1 MYAPETKRRDD
12 EDALEDWFGLADT
25 VGLGRMNGRRD
36 VFKVESILA
45 DAGDLDFA
53 GTNGPSGYGHY
64 TLDDGV
70 RRYQKR
76 TGLKVDGWLRP
87 GGPTVTKMREQFGA
101 RFAGFPA
108 PTQEQIEQHHLLASQ
123 GQDGLL
129 VARPP
134 RIELRK
140 PKSYPPVDPETHGSN
155 TSWVE
160 FLTRNRTGFDGAPE
174 MLATYIKNFG
184 ARGVLQARDFVEQW
198 DTAKPGEGPDVV
210 AAVLRHL
217 DDSVDRRAF
226 VGGDLPQSQPIGTLR
241 PEALQ
246 ALARAGDAAQPGDS
260 GRDPNIQLAAAG
272 RTIIQGARDGLP
284 ELGAIVGGALA
295 KKGIDQAM
303 TPANEPSGQV
313 EGFTPAPPPER
324 LPGFI
329 PAPPPEK
336 QPGYTPAPPIQAL
349 PGFPDLTD
357 ADREMLK
364 IIPQAPD
371 DVRDEINGLITNVVF
386 NLDYDDRTDH
396 RGNHATIDGTNI
408 AAKEFTE
415 ALKASR
421 VADIYK
427 HLGGASLDGKREAY
441 LSEKTIETPDGA
453 RRPDI
458 TVGVEDD
465 NIGKYP
471 TGHLNT
477 ASTRADGTFTGREQR
492 AIEAIQ
498 NAVRDRG
505 LAEAIPKLEEGGD
518 RAEYAKIARAASDR
532 IVRTIEKIVLDSA
545 GTPN

>member
-1 MYAPETKRRDD
+1 MRK
-12 EDALEDWFGLADT
+12 
-25 VGLGRMNGRRD
+25 
-36 VFKVESILA
+36 
-45 DAGDLDFA
+45 
-53 GTNGPSGYGHY
+53 
-64 TLDDGV
+64 
-70 RRYQKR
+70 YQKR
-76 TGLKVDGWLRP
+76 NGLKVDGWLRP
-87 GGPTVTKMREQFGA
+87 GGPTVTKMREQFGE
-101 RFAGFPA
+101 RFSGFPA
-108 PTQEQIEQHHLLASQ
+108 PTQAQIEQHHALAAE

-129 VARPP
+129 VAQPP
-134 RIELRK
+134 RIELKK
-140 PKSYPPVDPETHGSN
+140 PKSYPPADPETHGSN

-160 FLTRNRTGFDGAPE
+160 YLTRNRTNFDGAPE

-198 DTAKPGEGPDVV
+198 EVAKPGEGPDVV

-226 VGGDLPQSQPIGTLR
+226 VGGDLPQSPPIGTLR

-246 ALARAGDAAQPGDS
+246 ALARASDAAQTNEG
-260 GRDPNIQLAAAG
+260 GGDPNILLAAAG
-272 RTIIQGARDGLP
+272 RTIIQGAMRDGLP

-295 KKGIDQAM
+295 KRELDETLKPGQV
-303 TPANEPSGQV
+303 PSSPPPSVPPSGTSDPLP
-313 EGFTPAPPPER
+313 GRTPAPPS
-324 LPGFI
+324 
-329 PAPPPEK
+329 EK
-336 QPGYTPAPPIQAL
+336 QPGTTLAPPIQAL

-364 IIPQAPD
+364 TIPQAPD
-371 DVRDEINGLITNVVF
+371 DARAEINDLITNVVF
-386 NLDYDDRTDH
+386 NIEYGDGRTDN
-396 RGNHATIDGTNI
+396 RGKDSTVDGTNI
-408 AAKEFTE
+408 AAKEFSE
-415 ALKASR
+415 ALKDSR

-427 HLGGASLDGKREAY
+427 HLGGASLDGKREDD
-441 LSEKTIETPDGA
+441 LPEKEIKTPDGT

-458 TVGVEDD
+458 TVGVESDKV
-465 NIGKYP
+465 GKYP
-471 TGHLNT
+471 AGHLNT
-477 ASTRADGTFTGREQR
+477 ASTRVDGTLTGREQR

>member
-1 MYAPETKRRDD
+1 MYAPETKRRED
-12 EDALEDWFGLADT
+12 EETADSWFDLADT

-53 GTNGPSGYGHY
+53 GTNGPSGYGQY

-70 RRYQKR
+70 RKYQKR
-76 TGLKVDGWLRP
+76 NGLKVDGWLRP
-87 GGPTVTKMREQFGA
+87 DGPTVTKMREQFGE

-108 PTQEQIEQHHLLASQ
+108 PTQAQIEQHHSLAAE

-134 RIELRK
+134 RIELKK

-160 FLTRNRTGFDGAPE
+160 FLTRSRTNFDGAPE

-198 DTAKPGEGPDVV
+198 DAAKPGEGPDVV

-217 DDSVDRRAF
+217 DNSVDRRAF
-226 VGGDLPQSQPIGTLR
+226 VGGALPQSPPIGTLR

-246 ALARAGDAAQPGDS
+246 ALARAGDAAQPDEG

-272 RTIIQGARDGLP
+272 RTIIQGALP

-303 TPANEPSGQV
+303 TPANEPSSQV
-313 EGFTPAPPPER
+313 EGFTPAPPPEK
-324 LPGFI
+324 LPGYT

-336 QPGYTPAPPIQAL
+336 QPGTTPAPPIQAL

-364 IIPQAPD
+364 TIPQAPD
-371 DVRDEINGLITNVVF
+371 DARDAINGLITNVVF
-386 NLDYDDRTDH
+386 NLDYHGGRTDH
-396 RGNHATIDGTNI
+396 RGTRWTLEGNNI
-408 AAKEFTE
+408 AAKQFKE

-421 VADIYK
+421 VADIYT
-427 HLGGASLDGKREAY
+427 HVAGASLNGELKDY
-441 LSEKTIETPDGA
+441 LPEKEIQTPDGA

-465 NIGKYP
+465 EYGKFP

-477 ASTRADGTFTGREQR
+477 ASTRADGTLTGREQR

-505 LAEAIPKLEEGGD
+505 LAEAIPKLEEDGD

-532 IVRTIEKIVLDSA
+532 IVRTIEKIVLDTA
-545 GTPN
+545 HTPN